1 MYIVVYIHIYICI
14 CIHTYKCICL
24 YTYQCRSSTRT
35 TRSTHALS
43 NAENIYICTHIY
55 MYIPVPLVNE
65 DDEINARIIKGCLER
80 TTLGQVAKY
89 IKKVYSREGCTV
101 VVKLDEENIRNLQLK
116 INSSTVLKAIV
127 ADPKGKYSQ
136 KSARYSIY
144 SIKSLWS

>member
-1 MYIVVYIHIYICI
+1 MYMFI
-14 CIHTYKCICL
+14 
-24 YTYQCRSSTRT
+24 
-35 TRSTHALS
+35 
-43 NAENIYICTHIY
+43 
-55 MYIPVPLVNE
+55 YIPVPLVNE

-144 SIKSLWS
+144 SIKSLWSWLLRISTSQS